1 MQMKSQQYEPV
12 MMEKIIAALS
22 YFTFG
27 FVGFLWLLMGIFT
40 KSNLKPFLK
49 YHIFQSIFISIAYFL
64 LSALLGLVMNILS
77 IIPFINQLVL
87 QFTFYLNAPLLLGFS
102 LIQVVIYAIIFYLMI
117 TCLQGQFSYL
127 PWISEI
133 IKANVKN
140 S

>member
-1 MQMKSQQYEPV
+1 MQRGFQQSEPLL
-12 MMEKIIAALS
+12 MEKIVAALS
-22 YFTFG
+22 YFTLG

-49 YHIFQSIFISIAYFL
+49 YHIFQSIFLSIAYFL

-77 IIPFINQLVL
+77 LIPFVNQLVL
-87 QFTFYLNAPLLLGFS
+87 QFTFYLNAPILLGFS
-102 LIQVVIYAIIFYLMI
+102 LIQVVIYSIIFYLMI